1 MDVHGDG
8 YKGCSRCLVIKFKSA
23 CFLTP
28 MTADIKFQNEIR
40 INCYRMRITQRSI
53 TIFDYDKKISI
64 RLDGPASL
72 GG

>member
-8 YKGCSRCLVIKFKSA
+8 YKGSCRCLVIKPHA
-23 CFLTP
+23 ARVRNP
-28 MTADIKFQNEIR
+28 VTADIKFQNEIR

-53 TIFDYDKKISI
+53 TIFDYDEKISI
-64 RLDGPASL
+64 RLDCPASL